1 MGQQVNG
8 SSKVKSPSESDW
20 TYNLIIPLR
29 AKFTSYVFIIVYLQA
44 RLPLGQGVII
54 PYYLNLIFLNK

>member
-44 RLPLGQGVII
+44 RKGVII